1 VTASATADP
10 RPEPGTPGFDPEL
23 PRWLRWLLPAI
34 VGADYVERD
43 PGGGSDLKRSPRD
56 WAVDLCLFGWAVLLG
71 AGLLWGAHH
80 YVSTVWLVIDT
91 ALAIPACVLVWFRRR
106 QPLLIGW
113 LVVGA
118 SLVSDGCWGAATV
131 ALFTVAV
138 HCPPK
143 RTLQLAALSVLAT
156 VSLAAI
162 YAHPHFN
169 VNSLV
174 FCLMMVIVAVGVGG
188 YVRVRRELLLSL
200 RDRARRAE
208 DEQQLRIREARTAE
222 RGRIAREMHD
232 VLAHRISLL
241 SVHAGALEYNP
252 NASPEEIARAAAV
265 IRVSA
270 RAAQEELREIVG
282 VMRTASEL
290 DADELPVQPP
300 QPTIAD
306 LEQLVAESR
315 GAGMEVALNCSPPA
329 KPAAPDGEA
338 LPGLSPTIG
347 RTVYRLV
354 QEALTNVRKHAPGHR
369 VMITIDGDRER
380 GVQVEVVNRPRVGQA
395 QAQPKVTH
403 VGSGT
408 GLVGLSERVA
418 LVHGELVTEQL
429 PGGGFRLSAKLPW
442 NDSET

>member
-1 VTASATADP
+1 
-10 RPEPGTPGFDPEL
+10 
-23 PRWLRWLLPAI
+23 
-34 VGADYVERD
+34 
-43 PGGGSDLKRSPRD
+43 
-56 WAVDLCLFGWAVLLG
+56 
-71 AGLLWGAHH
+71 
-80 YVSTVWLVIDT
+80 
-91 ALAIPACVLVWFRRR
+91 
-106 QPLLIGW
+106 
-113 LVVGA
+113 
-118 SLVSDGCWGAATV
+118 
-131 ALFTVAV
+131 
-138 HCPPK
+138 
-143 RTLQLAALSVLAT
+143 
-156 VSLAAI
+156 
-162 YAHPHFN
+162 
-169 VNSLV
+169 
-174 FCLMMVIVAVGVGG
+174 
-188 YVRVRRELLLSL
+188 
-200 RDRARRAE
+200 
-208 DEQQLRIREARTAE
+208 
-222 RGRIAREMHD
+222 MHD

-315 GAGMEVALNCSPPA
+315 GAGMEVALDCTFPTTSGQPG
-329 KPAAPDGEA
+329 GEA

-369 VMITIDGDRER
+369 VMITIDGDRAR
-380 GVQVEVVNRPRVGQA
+380 GVQVEVVNRPMVGQA
-395 QAQPKVTH
+395 QSQPKVTH

-418 LVHGELVTEQL
+418 LVHGELTTEPL
-429 PGGGFRLSAKLPW
+429 PGGGFRLGAKLPW